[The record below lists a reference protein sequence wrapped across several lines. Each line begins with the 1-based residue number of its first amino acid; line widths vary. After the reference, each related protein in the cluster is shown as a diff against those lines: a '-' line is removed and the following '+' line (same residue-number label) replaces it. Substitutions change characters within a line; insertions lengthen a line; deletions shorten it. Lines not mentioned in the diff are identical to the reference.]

1 MEELAKNIA
10 ALMRQ
15 AQLETQKQLTAIEA
29 VVFNII
35 KTNNTDTWII
45 EQALDSLL
53 DMQFIGLGKETFLQL
68 LEYYKTLDQ
77 EAAKEYWDIF
87 DEIG

>member
-10 ALMRQ
+10 ALLRQ
-15 AQLETQKQLTAIEA
+15 AQSETQKQLTAIEA

-68 LEYYKTLDQ
+68 LEYYKTLDR